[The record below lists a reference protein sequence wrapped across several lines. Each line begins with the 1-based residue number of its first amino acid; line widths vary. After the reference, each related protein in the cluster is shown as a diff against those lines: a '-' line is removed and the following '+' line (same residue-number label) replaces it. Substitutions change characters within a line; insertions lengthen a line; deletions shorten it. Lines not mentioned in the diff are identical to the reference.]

1 MLEVTGEINSG
12 LSGNKTS
19 NEPHR
24 HSRTR
29 VIAALFKGS
38 TKGLGGCGAGRSGW
52 CLKRGKKGRK
62 SQVFPHGCSQGGCF
76 ARVWDGRVE
85 EA

>member
-24 HSRTR
+24 HSHTR

-52 CLKRGKKGRK
+52 CLKREKKAENHRF
-62 SQVFPHGCSQGGCF
+62 SLTAAPRGGCF
-76 ARVWDGRVE
+76 ARVWGGSVE

>member
-38 TKGLGGCGAGRSGW
+38 TKGLGGCGAGR
-52 CLKRGKKGRK
+52 CLKRGKKAENHRFSLTAAPREVALPG
-62 SQVFPHGCSQGGCF
+62 SGMGG
-76 ARVWDGRVE
+76 
-85 EA
+85 

>member
-52 CLKRGKKGRK
+52 CLKAENHRFSLTAAPREVALPGSGMGR
-62 SQVFPHGCSQGGCF
+62 
-76 ARVWDGRVE
+76 
-85 EA
+85 